1 MKDTL
6 CKALVCQDHIRLYM
20 VRSTDLV
27 QEARDRFDLYPCACA
42 ALGRV
47 LSVGSLMG
55 SMLKDE
61 KEMLTIS
68 INGHGPIGSLIVDAY
83 HDGSVRGFCSNPHVD
98 TEFKESGKLDV
109 GAVVGK
115 EGTLTVTKD
124 LSMQENFSGTVEL
137 VSGEIGEDFA
147 YYFTKSEQTPTAVSV
162 GVLVDPSGNVV
173 SAGTLILQ
181 VLPDATD
188 TDISICEH
196 VLEGLKPMSTLMK
209 EYDDS
214 CLEQLA
220 KDMFEDAHVLSVQE
234 VSFSCP
240 CSKERMERAL
250 STLHEKD
257 LKAMIEEDHGAK
269 VTCNFCNERY
279 EFTEQELQSILDK
292 RHEKNV

>member
-6 CKALVCQDHIRLYM
+6 CKALVCQDHIRLYL
-20 VRSTDLV
+20 VKTTDLV

-42 ALGRV
+42 ALGRT

-55 SMLKDE
+55 SMLKDD

-68 INGHGPIGSLIVDAY
+68 INGHGPIGSIIVDAY

-98 TEFKESGKLDV
+98 TEFKENGKLNV
-109 GAVVGK
+109 GAVVGNQ
-115 EGTLTVTKD
+115 GTLTVTKD

-162 GVLVDPSGNVV
+162 GVLVDPSGNVI
-173 SAGTLILQ
+173 SAGALILQ

-188 TDISICEH
+188 TDVSICEH
-196 VLEGLKPMSTLMK
+196 VLEGLKPMSTLIR

-214 CLEQLA
+214 SLEQLA
-220 KDMFEDAHVLSVQE
+220 KDMFEDAHVLETKE
-234 VSFSCP
+234 VCFSCP
-240 CSKERMERAL
+240 CSKQRMEQAL
-250 STLHEKD
+250 STLRSQD
-257 LKAMIEEDHGAK
+257 LQAMIEEDHGAK

-279 EFTEQELQSILDK
+279 EFTEEELRKILDGRNEPK
-292 RHEKNV
+292 A